1 MSQSIHPRRMADVA
15 FYTYAMDA
23 SSTLL
28 TLHQPLTERQR
39 LTSQV
44 KFLAASHGLAV
55 SAVTNADPFPD
66 VADHL
71 EQHIAA
77 GHVEGMDW
85 FTPERAR
92 VSSDI
97 RNLHPTA
104 RTIISFG
111 LAYWSG
117 PADKP
122 DDGVPRGKISRYA
135 WGKDYHRVLKR
146 RMKALHADLDDLV
159 GRKLDVRILVDTAR
173 VVERAVA
180 ARAGLGWYGKNA
192 NLIVPGRG
200 SWVLLGE
207 MVTDLDLEPDEP
219 LKQNCGKCTIC
230 LDNCPT
236 GAIVEPYTIHAP
248 SCISY
253 LTIELRDAIPHDLRP
268 KMGDW
273 VYGCDI
279 CQEVCPYT
287 GAARIVHDEE
297 MLPASINN
305 AFPSL
310 HWLLEMTQE
319 EFGANYFGTPVPRTK
334 RRGLARN
341 AAVAL
346 GNIGTGDDVPAL
358 ITALTSHDEPIVRGH
373 AAWALHRIGGPQAH
387 APLEKARRVDPDA
400 GVIEEITWALE
411 QGA

>member
-1 MSQSIHPRRMADVA
+1 MDV
-15 FYTYAMDA
+15 
-23 SSTLL
+23 SSSPL
-28 TLHQPLTERQR
+28 TLHQPMTDRQR
-39 LTSQV
+39 LTAQV
-44 KFLAASHGLAV
+44 KFLAASHGLSV
-55 SAVTNADPFPD
+55 SAVTTADPFPD

-71 EQHIAA
+71 EQHIAD

-117 PADKP
+117 PVDKP

-146 RMKALHADLDDLV
+146 RMKALHADLNEHL
-159 GRKLDVRILVDTAR
+159 GREVDVRILVDTAR

-219 LKQNCGKCTIC
+219 LGQNCGRCTIC
-230 LDNCPT
+230 IDNCPT

-248 SCISY
+248 SCISF
-253 LTIELRDAIPHDLRP
+253 LSIELRDAIPRELRP
-268 KMGDW
+268 RMGDW
-273 VYGCDI
+273 VYGCDV

-287 GAARIVHDEE
+287 GAAKIVHDED

-310 HWLLEMTQE
+310 HWLLRMTQE
-319 EFGANYFGTPVPRTK
+319 EFGDTYFGTPVPRTK

-346 GNIGTGDDVPAL
+346 GNIGTEDDAPVL
-358 ITALTSHDEPIVRGH
+358 IKAMTSHDEPVVRGH
-373 AAWALHRIGGPQAH
+373 AAWAIHRIDGSHGRA
-387 APLEKARRVDPDA
+387 ALDRARGKEPEES
-400 GVIEEITWALE
+400 VIEEITWALE
-411 QGA
+411 QSA

>member
-1 MSQSIHPRRMADVA
+1 MNTSLTP
-15 FYTYAMDA
+15 
-23 SSTLL
+23 L
-28 TLHQPLTERQR
+28 TLHTATSTERQQ
-39 LTSQV
+39 LTARI
-44 KFLAASHGLAV
+44 KYLAAANGLAV
-55 SAVTNADPFPD
+55 SAVTSADPFPD

-71 EQHIAA
+71 EAHIAA

-92 VSSDI
+92 FSTDV

-104 RTIISFG
+104 RSIISFG

-117 PADKP
+117 PAEKP
-122 DDGVPRGKISRYA
+122 NDGVPRGKISRYA
-135 WGKDYHRVLKR
+135 WGRDYHRVMKR
-146 RMKALHADLDDLV
+146 RMKALLADMTELL
-159 GRKLDVRILVDTAR
+159 GRELDVRMLVDTAR
-173 VVERAVA
+173 IVERAVA

-207 MVTDLDLEPDEP
+207 MITDLDLEIDSP
-219 LKQNCGKCTIC
+219 LEKNCGKCTIC
-230 LDNCPT
+230 IDNCPT

-253 LTIELRDAIPHDLRP
+253 LTIELREAIPHDVRP
-268 KMGDW
+268 KMQDW
-273 VYGCDI
+273 VYGCDV
-279 CQEVCPYT
+279 CQDVCPYT
-287 GAARIVHDEE
+287 GAAEIVNDPD
-297 MLPASINN
+297 LQPASINN

-319 EFGANYFGTPVPRTK
+319 EFGETYFGTPVPRTK

-346 GNIGTGDDVPAL
+346 GNIGTEDDLPAL
-358 ITALTSHDEPIVRGH
+358 VTALTTHDEPQVRGH
-373 AAWALHRIGGPQAH
+373 AAWALGRIGGPRA
-387 APLEKARRVDPDA
+387 ASALGRARSADPDET
-400 GVIEEITWALE
+400 VRTEVDWALDHL
-411 QGA
+411 A

>member
-1 MSQSIHPRRMADVA
+1 MDVA
-15 FYTYAMDA
+15 A
-23 SSTLL
+23 SPL
-28 TLHQPLTERQR
+28 TLHTAPTTDRQR
-39 LTSQV
+39 LTAQV
-44 KFLAASHGLAV
+44 KYLAARHGLAV
-55 SAVTNADPFPD
+55 SAVTTADPFPA
-66 VADHL
+66 VASQL
-71 EQHIAA
+71 EAHIEA

-85 FTPERAR
+85 FTQERAR

-104 RTIISFG
+104 QSIISFG

-117 PADKP
+117 PAEKP
-122 DDGVPRGKISRYA
+122 VDGVPRGKISRYA

-146 RMKALHADLDDLV
+146 RMKALLSDLNELA
-159 GRKLDVRILVDTAR
+159 GRELDARILVDTAR

-207 MVTDLDLEPDEP
+207 MVTDLDLEPDQP
-219 LKQNCGKCTIC
+219 LDRNCGRCTIC
-230 LDNCPT
+230 IDNCPT

-253 LTIELRDAIPHDLRP
+253 LTIELRDAIPYQLRP
-268 KMGDW
+268 QMGDW
-273 VYGCDI
+273 VYGCDV

-287 GAARIVHDEE
+287 GAAEIVNDPD
-297 MLPASINN
+297 MQPRSLNN

-310 HWLLEMTQE
+310 HWLLTMTQD
-319 EFGANYFGTPVPRTK
+319 EFGETYFGTPVPRTK

-346 GNIGTGDDVPAL
+346 GNIGTRDDVPTLAGAA
-358 ITALTSHDEPIVRGH
+358 ISHDEPIVRGH
-373 AAWALHRIGGPQAH
+373 AAWALGRIGGPVARTTLDR
-387 APLEKARRVDPDA
+387 ARTLEPDTS
-400 GVIEEITWALE
+400 VQDEIALALE
-411 QGA
+411 QVT